1 MSLIPCPRLTS
12 ADLVCVQ
19 VEHGCAIIEAD
30 PALEAGYHAVGV
42 SQGGLLLRGVAQLCP
57 APAPRMRTL
66 VTLGTPHQGIFGIPK
81 CSNSDIFDECTLV
94 RNFLTEGA
102 YNAWIQGMH
111 NAQCTPDM

>member
-1 MSLIPCPRLTS
+1 M
-12 ADLVCVQ
+12 Q

-102 YNAWIQGMH
+102 YNAWIQGMR
-111 NAQCTPDM
+111 NAHQTCKRCLTMFGI